1 MCTCKCCI
9 DELTCV
15 APIGGSIT
23 QHKSLIKATERKA
36 HSIYYANPDKPFEK
50 TRPQNHK
57 VKILILSHAF
67 IFFLCSFND
76 ISFCVERLASKAWR
90 HTNCTISQTCFS
102 YYGNER
108 GEKALTTAS
117 SPSKPLG
124 PLSCRKERWGQYFR
138 GIF

>member
-67 IFFLCSFND
+67 IFFLCSFMTFP
-76 ISFCVERLASKAWR
+76 SASNASPQKHDVIPTAR
-90 HTNCTISQTCFS
+90 FPKRVLVTMETN
-102 YYGNER
+102 EAKR
-108 GEKALTTAS
+108 
-117 SPSKPLG
+117 
-124 PLSCRKERWGQYFR
+124 R
-138 GIF
+138 